1 VIPESCSQLDSTSM
15 LMLQLACILNM
26 VSVWKRGH
34 VRVFLCTDNL
44 DASENERRKARLD
57 ELLNQLRISAYTVIV
72 PFIEVK
78 NMLNR
83 PIISEADLPHYQQQF
98 SNADVMNT
106 SDLYLRAANQLIRQY
121 SDEAS
126 LCFLYMPPPLPLKRK
141 PQINNNSTFNISMV
155 ANDTGMSANSSL
167 LHEHAESTSAQTT
180 AFIAAAGQDANEDN
194 KRYMRMLDLLSDSL
208 PPTIY
213 VNGVSCVTSTRL

>member
-1 VIPESCSQLDSTSM
+1 
-15 LMLQLACILNM
+15 MLQLSCILNM

-44 DASENERRKARLD
+44 DESENQRRKARLD
-57 ELLNQLRISAYTVIV
+57 ELLNQLRISAYTVLV

-98 SNADVMNT
+98 SNADVMNA
-106 SDLYLRAANQLIRQY
+106 SDLYLRAANQLIKQY

-126 LCFLYMPPPLPLKRK
+126 LCFLYLPPPPPLRRK
-141 PQINNNSTFNISMV
+141 PQINSTFNNVSLV
-155 ANDTGMSANSSL
+155 ANETGMSANSSL
-167 LHEHAESTSAQTT
+167 LQEHHESSAQTT
-180 AFIAAAGQDANEDN
+180 AFIAAAGQDAVDEEN
-194 KRYMRMLDLLSDSL
+194 KRFMHMLDVLSDSL